1 VGNQGRPRACAAT
14 IAASGVLLATP
25 GTPAQ
30 AAFGDRVLRE
40 GSRGQHVRV
49 LQRWLSLTDFD
60 TRITG
65 TFGRHTKHTLRRF
78 ERAHAMRV
86 DGVLSQPQGRGLR
99 RRAIIAR
106 VSVPS
111 GGPRP
116 APAIVAPPDEDVAP
130 DVTATLAPD
139 GRTALPP
146 AGAPRQVTDAI
157 AAANRITDM
166 PYRYGGG
173 HGSFDD
179 SGYDC
184 SGTVS
189 YALHGAGLL
198 GAPRASS
205 GLTTFGRAGAGR
217 WISVYANAGH
227 AYIVIAGLRLDTSG
241 SGGEGPRWHPAP
253 RDASGYVVRHPAG
266 L

>member
-1 VGNQGRPRACAAT
+1 VGNQGRSRACAAT

-49 LQRWLSLTDFD
+49 LQRWLSLTGVD
-60 TRITG
+60 TRISG
-65 TFGRHTKHTLRRF
+65 TFGRQTKWALRRF
-78 ERAHAMRV
+78 ERAHAMRI
-86 DGVLSQPQGRGLR
+86 DGVLSQPQARGLR

-106 VSVPS
+106 ASVPT

-116 APAIVAPPDEDVAP
+116 APAIVAPPEDVAP
-130 DVTATLAPD
+130 RTTAVLAAD
-139 GRTALPP
+139 GRTALAP
-146 AGAPRQVTDAI
+146 AGAPRQVADAI
-157 AAANRITDM
+157 AAANRITDK

-173 HGSFDD
+173 HGSFED

-189 YALHGAGLL
+189 YALHGAGVL
-198 GAPRASS
+198 GAALASP
-205 GLTTFGRAGAGR
+205 GLMAFGRAGGGR

-241 SGGEGPRWHPAP
+241 TGGEGPRWHPEP
-253 RDASGYVVRHPAG
+253 RSASGYVVRHPAG

>member
-1 VGNQGRPRACAAT
+1 VGNQGRSRPCAAT

-49 LQRWLSLTDFD
+49 LQRWLSLTGFE
-60 TRITG
+60 TRING
-65 TFGRHTKHTLRRF
+65 TFGRHTQRTLRRF

-106 VSVPS
+106 ASIPS
-111 GGPRP
+111 GGPEP
-116 APAIVAPPDEDVAP
+116 APAITAPPKDVAP
-130 DVTATLAPD
+130 GATAVLAPD
-139 GRTALPP
+139 GRTALAP
-146 AGAPRQVTDAI
+146 AGAPRQVADAI
-157 AAANRITDM
+157 AAANRITDK

-189 YALHGAGLL
+189 YALHGAGVLRAAL
-198 GAPRASS
+198 ASS
-205 GLTTFGRAGAGR
+205 GLAAFGRAGAGR

-241 SGGEGPRWHPAP
+241 TGGEGPRWQPES
-253 RDASGYVVRHPAG
+253 RSASGYVVRHPAG

>member
-1 VGNQGRPRACAAT
+1 
-14 IAASGVLLATP
+14 
-25 GTPAQ
+25 
-30 AAFGDRVLRE
+30 
-40 GSRGQHVRV
+40 V
-49 LQRWLSLTDFD
+49 LQRWLSLTGFD
-60 TRITG
+60 TRIDG
-65 TFGRHTKHTLRRF
+65 QFGLHTQRALRRF

-106 VSVPS
+106 ASVPA
-111 GGPRP
+111 GGPEP
-116 APAIVAPPDEDVAP
+116 APAIVAPPQDVAP
-130 DVTATLAPD
+130 GATAALAPD
-139 GRTALPP
+139 GRTALAP
-146 AGAPRQVTDAI
+146 AGAPRQVADAI
-157 AAANRITDM
+157 AAANRITDK

-198 GAPRASS
+198 SAALASP
-205 GLTTFGRAGAGR
+205 GLAAFGRAGAGR

-227 AYIVIAGLRLDTSG
+227 AYVVIAGLRLDTSG
-241 SGGEGPRWHPAP
+241 TGGEGPRWHPEP
-253 RDASGYVVRHPAG
+253 RAASGYVVRHPAG